1 MLRLLSLASALLVAL
16 LVARPAMAQ
25 DAFGWTMPSAEEQLA
40 GDETEIPIGMGA
52 VFVPSITGPTF
63 EPPASLVNDREII
76 SVPIGQRVLVE
87 PGPYVVI
94 VSSGSPAQG
103 TSVAVD
109 VVEGETT
116 LVPVQWGALRIEVV
130 DDRRTPHRGSYE
142 IMRADTRQPIGTGF
156 GADTLQGEILQ
167 TWLLSPGIYRI
178 VRTGRNA
185 RALKDYAT
193 VVVPEAGFV
202 RYRVVMDPDTGEF
215 RGSGILLPDEF
226 TTGGNRSSRWFR
238 SMVVGIDGALV
249 KNENV
254 VGALNQTQYTAA
266 VYLDSQFVFNSDPH
280 RITALAQLDE
290 GATWVVPQE
299 GDPLP
304 IAKTT
309 DRLRGDL
316 LYSMTV
322 RGTTGP
328 YTRASAESQAFPTE
342 LLASEDTTYLVTLL
356 NGDTEYREVAANET
370 LHISDAWF
378 PTVMREG
385 IGVNTT
391 FLQKN
396 RSMNFN
402 WRIGYGL
409 RQNFYG
415 GTLALSDVAST
426 PEVEYTAIPNFFE
439 QGVESTVIATLRL
452 PGWIVY
458 STDLELFAP
467 FDQLRDPAVSWR
479 NTLSLRI
486 TRNLSLNY
494 FANIDIEPQVNPDPQ
509 VQQSLLL
516 RTSWSIF

>member
-1 MLRLLSLASALLVAL
+1 MSSLLKLIALLLTL
-16 LVARPAMAQ
+16 LAARPALAQ
-25 DAFGWTMPSAEEQLA
+25 EGAFDWTMPSAEEQLA
-40 GDETEIPIGMGA
+40 GDRTEIPVGMGA

-63 EPPASLVNDREII
+63 EPPASLVSDQEII

-94 VSSGSPAQG
+94 ISSGSPAQG
-103 TSVAVD
+103 TSIAVD

-142 IMRADTRQPIGTGF
+142 IIRADTRQPIGTGF

-167 TWLLSPGIYRI
+167 TWLLTPGIYRI

-193 VVVPEAGFV
+193 VVVPAAGFV

-215 RGSGILLPDEF
+215 QGSGILLPDDF
-226 TTGGNRSSRWFR
+226 TTTSDRKSRWFR

-254 VGALNQTQYTAA
+254 VGALNQTQYIAA
-266 VYLDSQFVFNSDPH
+266 AYLDSQFVFNAAPH
-280 RITALAQLDE
+280 RVTVLAQIDE
-290 GATWVVPQE
+290 GATLTVPQAE
-299 GDPLP
+299 DPLP

-316 LYSMTV
+316 LYTMSL
-322 RGTTGP
+322 RGTFGP

-342 LLASEDTTYLVTLL
+342 LLASEDTVYLVTPLE
-356 NGDTEYREVAANET
+356 GEAEYREVAANET
-370 LHISDAWF
+370 LHISDPWF
-378 PTVMREG
+378 PTVLREG

-402 WRIGYGL
+402 WRVGYGL
-409 RQNFYG
+409 RQNLYG
-415 GTLALSDVAST
+415 GTLNLDDIAST
-426 PEVEYTAIPNFFE
+426 PEIEYTAIPNFFE
-439 QGVESTVIATLRL
+439 QGIESTVIATLRL
-452 PGWIVY
+452 PGWVVY

-467 FDQLRDPAVSWR
+467 FTRLMDPAVSWR

-494 FANIDIEPQVNPDPQ
+494 FANVDIEPQVDDELQ

-516 RTSWSIF
+516 RTTWAIF